1 MTVMDPHKITLFIL
15 IAGVVLVLNF
25 VPSVIAFLRRHPE
38 RRTIA
43 ALNVA
48 SLVSFLLWGALLA
61 WAVGGGRSGTID
73 RFLADPRNRQRGA
86 LVLGGL
92 FLTGLILSIL
102 SLSQRLG

>member
-1 MTVMDPHKITLFIL
+1 MDPHKITLIIIATGAVL
-15 IAGVVLVLNF
+15 ILNF
-25 VPSVIAFLRRHPE
+25 VPSIIALVRRHPE
-38 RRTIA
+38 GRTIA
-43 ALNVA
+43 ALNIA

-73 RFLADPRNRQRGA
+73 RFLADPRNRQRGM

-92 FLTGLILSIL
+92 FLTGLTLSIL